1 MAATGTETLT
11 AGANAPRRAAGLD
24 RLTLPKFPTV
34 VEAITH
40 LGGVVLLARDT
51 GRALLRRPWEGRLML
66 AQLEQIGVR
75 SLSIV
80 ALTAVFTG
88 MVLALQMGSFLG
100 KFGAKI
106 FVSRIVGLSLLR
118 ELGPVLTALM
128 IAGRVGAGITAELGS
143 MRVTEQIDAM
153 RALGADPIRK
163 LVVPRLVALAIM
175 LPLLTVLGDCLG
187 VLGGFL
193 ISVTELRV
201 GGDFYFKSLL
211 QYLTFGD
218 LGSGIGKTV
227 FFAVFIALIACY
239 NGLRAEGGADGVG
252 RATTATVVAG
262 SITVLVSDFFLTKLF
277 LVM

>member
-1 MAATGTETLT
+1 MAAIGTETLT
-11 AGANAPRRAAGLD
+11 AGANSPRSAAGLD
-24 RLTLPKFPTV
+24 RLTVPKSPAV
-34 VEAITH
+34 AEAITH

-51 GRALLRRPWEGRLML
+51 GRALLRRPWEGRLIL
-66 AQLEQIGVR
+66 AQLDQIGVR

-163 LVVPRLVALAIM
+163 LVVPRLVALVIM
-175 LPLLTVLGDCLG
+175 LPLLTILGDCLG

-211 QYLTFGD
+211 QYLTFSD
-218 LGSGIGKTV
+218 LGSGVGKTV
-227 FFAVFIALIACY
+227 FFAVFIALIACD